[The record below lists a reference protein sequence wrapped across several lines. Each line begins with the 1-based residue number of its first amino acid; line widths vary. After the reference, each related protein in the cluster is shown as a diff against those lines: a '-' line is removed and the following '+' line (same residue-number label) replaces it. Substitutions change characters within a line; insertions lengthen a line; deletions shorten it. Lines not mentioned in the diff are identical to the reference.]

1 MKPLILIVLD
11 GWGINPR
18 KQGNAQ
24 LLAKTPFIDRI
35 FREYPHTK
43 LKTSGLSVGLP
54 EGQMGNSEVGHL
66 TMGAGRIVYQE
77 LTRID
82 HEIELGD
89 FFKNKTLL
97 DAIAAIKKSGGALQL
112 MGLVSDGGVHSHI
125 NHLFALL
132 DMAKQQGLNNVFIHA
147 FLDGRD
153 TPPAGG
159 KGYIENLQAQLDKIG
174 IGRIAAITGR
184 YYAMDR
190 DNRWERVEK
199 AYKALTHGNGRLSKN
214 PIEAVAE
221 AYQNGETDEFILPTV
236 ITSNNKP
243 TAVIKDGD
251 GIIFFNFR
259 ADRARELTRAFT
271 QEDFKGFNR
280 GRKIKLARYV
290 CLTEYDATFNLP
302 VAFAPQSLKNILAE
316 ILSKNK
322 IKQLRIAETEKYAH
336 VTFFFN
342 GGVEKPFPLEER
354 ILIPSP
360 KEVPTYDKKP
370 EMSAYPVTDELI
382 KRIQSGDY
390 QFILVNYANG
400 DMVGHTGIMEA
411 AIKAC
416 EVINEC
422 LEKVIAAARETG
434 WVALITSDHGNIE
447 QMIDYNTHDVHTAHT
462 TNLVPFVLIDNER
475 KAVSLREG
483 GLSDVAPTILDLMGI
498 EKPGEMRGE
507 SLIIDKE

>member
-18 KQGNAQ
+18 TEGNAQ
-24 LLAKTPFIDRI
+24 ARAKMPFINKI
-35 FREYPHTK
+35 FAEYPHAQ
-43 LKTSGLSVGLP
+43 LETSGLSVGLP

-82 HEIELGD
+82 REIETGG

-97 DAIAAIKKSGGALQL
+97 DAIAAIKKGGGALHL

-132 DMAKQQGLNNVFIHA
+132 AMAKQKGMDKVFIHA

-153 TPPAGG
+153 TPPRSG
-159 KGYIENLQAQLDKIG
+159 KGYIENLQAHLDKTG
-174 IGRIAAITGR
+174 IGRIATITGR

-199 AYKALTHGNGRLSKN
+199 AYKALAQGKGERFANS
-214 PIEAVAE
+214 PIEAITE
-221 AYQNGETDEFILPTV
+221 AYQKGETDEFVMPTV
-236 ITSNNKP
+236 ITNNNKP
-243 TAVIKDGD
+243 VATIKNGD

-259 ADRARELTRAFT
+259 ADRARELTRTLT
-271 QEDFKGFNR
+271 QEDFKWFNR
-280 GRKIKLARYV
+280 GQKIKLSGYV
-290 CLTEYDATFNLP
+290 CLAEYDATFNLS
-302 VAFAPQSLKNILAE
+302 VAFLPQSLKNILAE
-316 ILSKNK
+316 IFSNNK

-342 GGVEKPFPLEER
+342 GGVEKPFPLEDMV
-354 ILIPSP
+354 LIPSP

-370 EMSAYPVTDELI
+370 EMSAYLVTEELV
-382 KRIQSGDY
+382 KRIKSGGY

-400 DMVGHTGIMEA
+400 DMVGHTGVMDA
-411 AIKAC
+411 AVKAC

-422 LEKVIAAARETG
+422 LERVVKTG
-434 WVALITSDHGNIE
+434 GENGWIVLITSDHGNIE
-447 QMIDYNTHDVHTAHT
+447 QMIDYNTKEPHTAHT
-462 TNLVPFVLIDNER
+462 TNLVPFVLIDGER
-475 KAVSLREG
+475 KNMSLRNG
-483 GLSDVAPTILDLMGI
+483 GLSDVAPTILELMGI
-498 EKPGEMRGE
+498 EKPVEMTGR
-507 SLIIDKE
+507 SLMKK